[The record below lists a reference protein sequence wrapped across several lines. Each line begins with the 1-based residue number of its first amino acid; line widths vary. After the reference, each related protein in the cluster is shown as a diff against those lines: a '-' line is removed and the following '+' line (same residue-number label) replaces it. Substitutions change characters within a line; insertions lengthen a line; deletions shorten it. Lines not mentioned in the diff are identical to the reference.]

1 MFDRVRTTAASEPD
15 AISPTSHS
23 MSLHKPSAAQDD
35 GEVAQ
40 RQVVEALA
48 AFEERDDTTAAQFLG
63 ESDEFP
69 GRRGSIS

>member
-1 MFDRVRTTAASEPD
+1 
-15 AISPTSHS
+15 